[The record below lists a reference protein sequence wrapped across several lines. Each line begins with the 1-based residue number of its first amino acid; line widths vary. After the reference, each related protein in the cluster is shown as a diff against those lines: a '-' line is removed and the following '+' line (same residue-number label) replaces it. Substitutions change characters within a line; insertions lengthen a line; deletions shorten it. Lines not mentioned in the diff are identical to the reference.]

1 MNSSRF
7 LSFLALPLS
16 PMILNLFKDN
26 LDFLNL
32 SLGCSFGRD
41 SLPVASH
48 SLIFPHEFPL
58 KLLQFHIHNN
68 CFTTLH
74 ICKTSITTQQHCNH
88 VGCHTSNRHVTR
100 SHKIESNKIRP
111 HLLKT
116 HTQYSHDPYN
126 NTASPIKSS
135 VWLCMFSNLNRE
147 LLRSG
152 SCSDQG
158 AAVHAPCK
166 KLLITAATP
175 SNISVLNLPT
185 GINYRELY
193 ASCQHAQLSMSP
205 SHVICVYIYIYIYI
219 IIL

>member
-1 MNSSRF
+1 M
-7 LSFLALPLS
+7 
-16 PMILNLFKDN
+16 
-26 LDFLNL
+26 
-32 SLGCSFGRD
+32 
-41 SLPVASH
+41 
-48 SLIFPHEFPL
+48 

-135 VWLCMFSNLNRE
+135 VWLCMFANLNLQPTR
-147 LLRSG
+147 LSHHH
-152 SCSDQG
+152 SDQG

-166 KLLITAATP
+166 KLLLTAATP

-185 GINYRELY
+185 GINLSTTE
-193 ASCQHAQLSMSP
+193 SCMQAANMHN
-205 SHVICVYIYIYIYI
+205 
-219 IIL
+219 